1 MWWLSIPRSPAL
13 TITRLGRGKKGS
25 RRGTIGQDDHQSG
38 QAVQHLGRSRGGF
51 TTKIHLVVEGRG
63 LPLVVDVTAGNV
75 NDSTMFEQ
83 VIEKIRIPRPGRGR
97 PRTRPGRVL
106 ADKGYSARRIR
117 DYLRHRRIGCVI
129 PERDDQIANR
139 LRKGSA
145 GGRPPAFDTGSY
157 KRRNVVE
164 RCFNKLKQF
173 RAIAARFDKLA
184 SRYRAGLLLA
194 SLVLWL
200 RHTEL
205 SDRP

>member
-1 MWWLSIPRSPAL
+1 MRPE
-13 TITRLGRGKKGS
+13 RGKKGS
-25 RRGTIGQDDHQSG
+25 HPGTIGHDDYQSG
-38 QAVQHLGRSRGGF
+38 QAAQHLGRSRGGF
-51 TTKIHLVVEGRG
+51 TTKVHLVVDGRG
-63 LPLVVDVTAGNV
+63 LPLVLQVTAGNI

-83 VIEKIRIPRPGRGR
+83 VIEGIRIARPAVGR

-106 ADKGYSARRIR
+106 ADKGYSAKRIR
-117 DYLRHRRIGCVI
+117 DYLRRRRIGCVI

-139 LRKGSA
+139 ARKGSA
-145 GGRPPAFDTGSY
+145 GGRPPAFDAEAY

-194 SLVLWL
+194 SLILWL

-205 SDRP
+205 SDRT